1 MIEKE
6 NFTKWRLKI
15 FLFGIPVFFLS
26 IGVLRF
32 IFRVIKKYVIVFVL
46 LLVASSNVFAAV
58 PTVETLSADNQTHT
72 VSAAISGGRI
82 DGAIKEFLTLKG
94 KMKVFRWH
102 ELY

>member
-32 IFRVIKKYVIVFVL
+32 IFRIIKKYVIVFVL
-46 LLVASSNVFAAV
+46 LFTSLSFVGLITAV
-58 PTVETLSADNQTHT
+58 LLSPFVDC
-72 VSAAISGGRI
+72 GG
-82 DGAIKEFLTLKG
+82 
-94 KMKVFRWH
+94 M
-102 ELY
+102 